1 MAISRS
7 LMNRQLQANGGI
19 MDVSP
24 REKFGLGSKLKKFV
38 RKIIPNEVAEVA
50 VRAAPFVAPFN
61 PALAAAMG
69 GLGSFDQTGRIGSSL
84 KSAAINYGLGQ
95 GARFLGGAPLQGNPF
110 SMTGGATGGPGAFRG
125 GFEGFKSGFSSPL
138 GTETGFKLG
147 QPVEGVDS
155 LNKSNFFE
163 SPTYLEEEGLSII
176 EGGSPK
182 QLSITESIKKI
193 VGPESTLNERGTE
206 ALNLLKRG
214 TKAAFTKPDGKGGT
228 TIDKAAVIGAVT
240 FATSY
245 AEAKAL
251 ANEAGVEITEEEYDE
266 ATKADKQ
273 AEYAGY
279 LQNFFAGKK
288 DGGRIGFARGT
299 EETSLPMESLI
310 KLLKGDIDEGRG
322 AMDEEMEKTLN
333 IKDAMAQSNDMRFLN
348 ELMNDLDGK
357 YDEDEK
363 DFYYKS
369 IVPQLIRSGEMT
381 YEDGMKLL
389 NELLPEMRAAGGRI
403 GFRKGSDKEVAGIE
417 AALTVDD
424 DVTTYS
430 DRPTRK
436 VNEPDEKGILEK
448 TGDYLFNR
456 GPLGYTTKS
465 IGAVFDEMP
474 EGSKM
479 GDRRF
484 FIYNAL
490 LSPAVDA
497 LAALGF
503 GIDIATDIIGDA
515 VSMGAETVSDIVEFA
530 SRAMP
535 GDQTAERE
543 AKRKQPAEDMLAV
556 LEAEKKAQGGRI
568 GLRKGTDP
576 EGSEIGIMTID
587 VEAGDDE
594 DMEDIDDMLMAY
606 SDAVFTRDEKSRLF
620 RALGNPAI
628 RQTTKSFKNLDTI
641 LKNPGMF
648 PNDEMVLKEFLK
660 MKKADGGR
668 IKYAKGANR
677 VSELLILRDEKIA
690 KGEDVT
696 DIEAEIFQLTGKEFK
711 SVGGI
716 SNVPTGK
723 IRKNSAGVKERDY
736 RDEGG
741 FVPVGIKEKADDVPA
756 MLSKNEFV
764 ITADAVRGIGGGNV
778 EKGSKKLYNLMK
790 NAEQVGRA

>member
-24 REKFGLGSKLKKFV
+24 REKFGLGSSLKKFV
-38 RKIIPNEVAEVA
+38 RKIIPNEVAEIA
-50 VRAAPFVAPFN
+50 VKAAPFVAPFN
-61 PALAAAMG
+61 PAIAAAMG
-69 GLGSFDQTGRIGSSL
+69 GLGTFDQTGSISDSL
-84 KSAAINYGLGQ
+84 KRSALTYGLGQ
-95 GARFLGGAPLQGNPF
+95 GARFLGGAGLQGNPF
-110 SMTGGATGGPGAFRG
+110 TEGGAFRG

-147 QPVEGVDS
+147 KPVEGVEG
-155 LNKSNFFE
+155 LEKSTFFE
-163 SPTYLEEEGLSII
+163 SPTYLEEEGLSIT

-193 VGPESTLNERGTE
+193 VGPDSTLNERGTE

-228 TIDKAAVIGAVT
+228 MIDKAAVIGAVT

-266 ATKADKQ
+266 TQRDAKK
-273 AEYAGY
+273 AEYADY
-279 LQNFFAGKK
+279 LKNFFGGKK
-288 DGGRIGFARGT
+288 DGGRIGYADGT
-299 EETSLPMESLI
+299 PS
-310 KLLKGDIDEGRG
+310 K
-322 AMDEEMEKTLN
+322 
-333 IKDAMAQSNDMRFLN
+333 DMRFLN

-363 DFYYKS
+363 NFYYKS

-403 GFRKGSDKEVAGIE
+403 GFEQGTAPSGIFTLGDYARFLETAADFNKTYDKGEDVVAEAGEFVKSVGDKEYGDLTKEELLKEKEIEDKLETLEKLFMKNMDKYDDEYGIE
-417 AALTVDD
+417 GRDI
-424 DVTTYS
+424 
-430 DRPTRK
+430 
-436 VNEPDEKGILEK
+436 PDP
-448 TGDYLFNR
+448 DAM
-456 GPLGYTTKS
+456 
-465 IGAVFDEMP
+465 GAYARELIRDL
-474 EGSKM
+474 
-479 GDRRF
+479 DRRDKKL
-484 FIYNAL
+484 NAL
-490 LSPAVDA
+490 AE
-497 LAALGF
+497 
-503 GIDIATDIIGDA
+503 IAGLKD
-515 VSMGAETVSDIVEFA
+515 
-530 SRAMP
+530 
-535 GDQTAERE
+535 
-543 AKRKQPAEDMLAV
+543 
-556 LEAEKKAQGGRI
+556 GGRI
-568 GLRKGTDP
+568 GLKRGTDP
-576 EGSEIGIMTID
+576 EEAEIGIMTID

-594 DMEDIDDMLMAY
+594 DIEDMDDMLMAY

-620 RALGNPAI
+620 RALGDPKI
-628 RQTTKSFKNLDTI
+628 RQTSSSFRNLHKI

-648 PNDEMVLKEFLK
+648 PEDEMVLKGFLK

-668 IKYAKGANR
+668 IKYASGANR

-690 KGEDVT
+690 KGEDVS

-764 ITADAVRGIGGGNV
+764 ITADAVRGIGGGDV

-790 NAEQVGRA
+790 NAEQVGKA

>member
-7 LMNRQLQANGGI
+7 LMNRQLQASGGI

-24 REKFGLGSKLKKFV
+24 REKFGLGSSLKKFV
-38 RKIIPNEVAEVA
+38 RKIIPNEISEIA
-50 VRAAPFVAPFN
+50 VKAAPFVAPFN

-69 GLGSFDQTGRIGSSL
+69 GLGSFDQTGRIGDSL
-84 KSAAINYGLGQ
+84 KSAALTYGLGQ
-95 GARFLGGAPLQGNPF
+95 GARFLGGAELQGNPF
-110 SMTGGATGGPGAFRG
+110 AKGGAFTPG
-125 GFEGFKSGFSSPL
+125 GFMEGFSSPIGAPQSTYVDDL
-138 GTETGFKLG
+138 T
-147 QPVEGVDS
+147 VEGVAGGDVVTAIDKTTVS
-155 LNKSNFFE
+155 NDPGFLKNLFDGISNQDYQKVGKTILDGSKKFGKAMFTNKD
-163 SPTYLEEEGLSII
+163 
-176 EGGSPK
+176 GS
-182 QLSITESIKKI
+182 
-193 VGPESTLNERGTE
+193 
-206 ALNLLKRG
+206 
-214 TKAAFTKPDGKGGT
+214 
-228 TIDKAAVIGAVT
+228 IDKAAVLGAAA

-245 AEAKAL
+245 AEARAL
-251 ANEAGVEITEEEYDE
+251 ANQAGVDITEEEYNE
-266 ATKADKQ
+266 ATKAEKQ

-279 LQNFFAGKK
+279 LSNFFGGKK
-288 DGGRIGFARGT
+288 EGGRIGYADGT
-299 EETSLPMESLI
+299 PS
-310 KLLKGDIDEGRG
+310 K
-322 AMDEEMEKTLN
+322 
-333 IKDAMAQSNDMRFLN
+333 DMRFLN

-363 DFYYKS
+363 NFYYKS

-389 NELLPEMRAAGGRI
+389 NELVPEMRAVGGRI
-403 GFRKGSDKEVAGIE
+403 GLRRGSDKEVAGIE

-430 DRPTRK
+430 DRPTRE
-436 VNEPDEKGILEK
+436 VNKPDEKGILEK
-448 TGDYLFNR
+448 TGDYLFDR
-456 GPLGYTTKS
+456 TPLGYTTKS
-465 IGAVFDEMP
+465 IGAVFGEMP

-503 GIDIATDIIGDA
+503 GIDIATDIIGAA
-515 VSMGAETVSDIVEFA
+515 VTGGAETVSDIVEFA

-568 GLRKGTDP
+568 GLKRGTDP

-594 DMEDIDDMLMAY
+594 DMEDMDDMLMAY

-620 RALGNPAI
+620 RALGNPKI
-628 RQTTKSFKNLDTI
+628 RQTSSSFRNLHKI

-648 PNDEMVLKEFLK
+648 PDDELILKGFLK
-660 MKKADGGR
+660 MGKAKGGR
-668 IKYAKGANR
+668 IKYASGANR

-764 ITADAVRGIGGGNV
+764 ITADAVRGIGGGDV

>member
-576 EGSEIGIMTID
+576 EG
-587 VEAGDDE
+587 
-594 DMEDIDDMLMAY
+594 
-606 SDAVFTRDEKSRLF
+606 
-620 RALGNPAI
+620 
-628 RQTTKSFKNLDTI
+628 
-641 LKNPGMF
+641 
-648 PNDEMVLKEFLK
+648 
-660 MKKADGGR
+660 
-668 IKYAKGANR
+668 
-677 VSELLILRDEKIA
+677 
-690 KGEDVT
+690 
-696 DIEAEIFQLTGKEFK
+696 
-711 SVGGI
+711 
-716 SNVPTGK
+716 
-723 IRKNSAGVKERDY
+723 
-736 RDEGG
+736 
-741 FVPVGIKEKADDVPA
+741 
-756 MLSKNEFV
+756 
-764 ITADAVRGIGGGNV
+764 
-778 EKGSKKLYNLMK
+778 
-790 NAEQVGRA
+790 